1 MSDERPETEGY
12 QLESMFQLSL
22 RSGLLIG
29 ASFVIQA
36 IALLLYNGGV
46 ISSIL
51 FMAGAIGVPINL
63 YRLGKRY
70 RDNYRGGYVR
80 YLELTNFLTW
90 TFLASLVIAFL
101 AFYISTS
108 ILFSDSTFISMMEES
123 IELLTQMS
131 QETDATY
138 QEGLKLLRNITPL
151 QLTWSLIAN
160 ILVQGFI
167 YIYIISLFIKRQPE
181 RIQ

>member
-22 RSGLLIG
+22 SGLLIG
-29 ASFVIQA
+29 TSFVIQA

-70 RDNYRGGYVR
+70 RDNYRGGYV
-80 YLELTNFLTW
+80 
-90 TFLASLVIAFL
+90 
-101 AFYISTS
+101 
-108 ILFSDSTFISMMEES
+108 
-123 IELLTQMS
+123 
-131 QETDATY
+131 
-138 QEGLKLLRNITPL
+138 
-151 QLTWSLIAN
+151 
-160 ILVQGFI
+160 
-167 YIYIISLFIKRQPE
+167 
-181 RIQ
+181 